1 MENKTYKDK
10 LKNII
15 RQLPWLYDTE
25 NSAIVSAVNSLNHL
39 KISKEINKF
48 EELCKEEFSNVM
60 IKTVEW
66 FYDLIY
72 AIMID
77 YLHKNV

>member
-39 KISKEINKF
+39 KFQKK
-48 EELCKEEFSNVM
+48 
-60 IKTVEW
+60 
-66 FYDLIY
+66 
-72 AIMID
+72 
-77 YLHKNV
+77 

>member
-25 NSAIVSAVNSLNHL
+25 NSAIVSAVN
-39 KISKEINKF
+39 
-48 EELCKEEFSNVM
+48 
-60 IKTVEW
+60 TVEW